1 MTVQPT
7 GDTDPTISRGRG
19 ASRVLTMLLKY
30 GVPLVITVGLCWLLL
45 RDTDLEAM
53 WAIVRRDCD
62 SRWLILDVACLIG
75 AMVAR
80 ALRWQIQ
87 LRALDIRASA
97 GLLTLSVFGTYAVN
111 MVFPRLGE
119 VWRTGFVAA
128 RCRSPF
134 TKVFGSMVADRLT
147 DTVAVALISLLAFIL
162 AGPQLMDFLANA
174 QGGAA
179 ARIGSLL
186 MSPMLW
192 GAIAAV
198 TLIGVWLAVRYPQS
212 RVVSGVRKVVRG
224 LWDGFAV
231 IARMPGKGLWLFYT
245 IALWNCYFWGLWAV
259 FESFPLLRE
268 VISQY
273 GLTALLVAFVLTSL
287 SMLVPSNGGLGPWQW
302 AMIFALGFY
311 SSTIPG
317 LDREYMSTFANLAL
331 GVQTI
336 LSITLGII
344 TFAIIAFTRQSS
356 TTPSHTS

>member
-1 MTVQPT
+1 M
-7 GDTDPTISRGRG
+7 
-19 ASRVLTMLLKY
+19 
-30 GVPLVITVGLCWLLL
+30 PLVITVGLCWLLL

-287 SMLVPSNGGLGPWQW
+287 SMLVPSKRRTGTLAVGHDIRSRILLIHHPGPRPGVYGHVCQSCSGRTDHPLHHPRYHHVCYHS
-302 AMIFALGFY
+302 IH
-311 SSTIPG
+311 SSILHHPLTHLLTHA
-317 LDREYMSTFANLAL
+317 LDR
-331 GVQTI
+331 
-336 LSITLGII
+336 
-344 TFAIIAFTRQSS
+344 
-356 TTPSHTS
+356 